1 MLLVA
6 VELIRR
12 VVVAHERPRED
23 AALANHAA
31 DAAHGERAAAE
42 AEEKD
47 LVARLVVGN
56 EKTISVV
63 DVVLDAAAEGA
74 AAHSVDHVAGPYAL
88 VVVDHLQRAAGVA
101 LRDAV
106 TELHDVGRAGHAVAL
121 LVGGVPRP
129 VAAQHQPL
137 HLIGTSSFTSEMCV
151 ADAMRLGAMYGLST
165 LVISSRS
172 RWSGAA
178 CQRLP

>member
-12 VVVAHERPRED
+12 VVVAHEGPRED

-31 DAAHGERAAAE
+31 DAAHRERAAAE

-47 LVARLVVGN
+47 LVARLVVGD
-56 EKTISVV
+56 EETVGVV

-74 AAHSVDHVAGPYAL
+74 AAHAVDHVPGAHAL
-88 VVVDHLQRAAGVA
+88 VVVDHLQRAAPGA
-101 LRDAV
+101 IA
-106 TELHDVGRAGHAVAL
+106 GRSR
-121 LVGGVPRP
+121 LV
-129 VAAQHQPL
+129 
-137 HLIGTSSFTSEMCV
+137 F
-151 ADAMRLGAMYGLST
+151 
-165 LVISSRS
+165 SSRS